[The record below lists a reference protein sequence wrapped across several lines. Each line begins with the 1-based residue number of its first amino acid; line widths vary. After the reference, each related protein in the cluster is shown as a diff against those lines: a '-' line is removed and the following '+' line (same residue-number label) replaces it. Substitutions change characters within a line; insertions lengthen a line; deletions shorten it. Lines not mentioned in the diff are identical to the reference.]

1 MLILLELLWAELMNI
16 NTIRLFI
23 RSVRWYSVIFH
34 GSVDTAFIRIGVIG
48 DKVIKWRIDTGKLV
62 EVAKKSGD
70 RGTAA
75 EYLEY
80 LLVELAEYMPE
91 ALKSALESIEADKP
105 EECAIYTDRGD
116 PGRGMLEFRE
126 LSEVLG

>member
-1 MLILLELLWAELMNI
+1 MNI

-23 RSVRWYSVIFH
+23 RSVRWYTVIFH

-48 DKVIKWRIDTGKLV
+48 NESIPWRIDTEKLV
-62 EVAKKSGD
+62 KVAKKSGD

-75 EYLEY
+75 DYLEY
-80 LLVELAEYMPE
+80 LLVELAEYMPD
-91 ALKSALESIEADKP
+91 ALKSAIQSIEADNP
-105 EECAIYTDRGD
+105 GECAVFTDRGD

-126 LSEVLG
+126 RAEVFG